1 LSNTKPLGKKTG
13 RTVHDVPHAP
23 FVYFEGAPTSG
34 SVNGL
39 IRITLSAERVL
50 PRDGKVAADQVAVA
64 YLRTNVQGAR
74 ALVEALNGALLL
86 AAPAPE
92 GKAN

>member
-1 LSNTKPLGKKTG
+1 MSDTKSSGKRSG
-13 RTVHDVPHAP
+13 RTVQDVPHAP

-34 SVNGL
+34 CLNGM
-39 IRITLSAERVL
+39 IRITLSAERVVS
-50 PRDGKVAADQVAVA
+50 RDGKVATDQVAVA

-74 ALVEALNGALLL
+74 ALVEALNRALLL
-86 AAPAPE
+86 AAPPPE